1 MPPQASKPRILPH
14 LSFLPIQGPHLL
26 VKLLV
31 TGGAGFLGRRVASAA
46 LERGHEVVV
55 LSRHPDRVRDLP
67 PGVSVIG
74 GDLTAPQDLKGRLAE
89 LAPQGVIH
97 AAAVVVDHDP
107 QLHSVNVEGTAALCS
122 MLGGLSPAPRLVYVS
137 TFSVEDI
144 PSTAYSDSK
153 LAAESVVRASELP
166 HAVMRPALI
175 YGKGDSTNTP
185 DLVARMAAGTQWLPG
200 GGRVL
205 IQPVHVDDVALACVM
220 ASEQKDVS
228 GKTYRLGGPEP
239 VTVRAYREAIRD
251 ASGGSARIRGLPL
264 NMMNLAA
271 GLLATLGK
279 PRAQQVLAFHL
290 TDHTVDSGEAQR
302 DLNFQPRSLTEGLRT
317 TFA

>member
-1 MPPQASKPRILPH
+1 MD
-14 LSFLPIQGPHLL
+14 
-26 VKLLV
+26 
-31 TGGAGFLGRRVASAA
+31 
-46 LERGHEVVV
+46 RGHEVVV
-55 LSRHPDRVRDLP
+55 LSRHPDRVRDLA
-67 PGVSVIG
+67 PGASLIG
-74 GDLTAPQDLKGRLAE
+74 GDLTNPKDLEARLAH
-89 LAPQGVIH
+89 LAPQAVVH

-107 QLHSVNVEGTAALCS
+107 QLHSVNVEGTAALCNI
-122 MLGGLSPAPRLVYVS
+122 LGGLSPAPRIVYVS

-144 PSTAYSDSK
+144 PSTSYSDSK
-153 LAAESVVRASELP
+153 LAAESVVRASNLP

-205 IQPVHVDDVALACVM
+205 IQPVHVDDVAHACVM
-220 ASEQKDVS
+220 AAEQSSVS

-239 VTVRAYREAIRD
+239 VSVRAYREAIRD

-264 NMMNLAA
+264 NMMNFAA
-271 GLLATLGK
+271 SLLASLGK

-290 TDHTVDSGEAQR
+290 TNHTVDSAEAQR
-302 DLNFQPRSLTEGLRT
+302 DLDFQPRALAEGLQA